1 MKIVK
6 TNTVSFRKSR
16 IRPSMCKT
24 WRKKTK
30 NIKYTS
36 SASCTVMFPYGLG
49 GSHIFANTTSS
60 HYLLLCI
67 YIVLLLY
74 TYTLICKFDCH
85 LHVSIFS
92 ISTLQI
98 YTNKMQ
104 WKFTKSLFAYG
115 LVGSYIFTNASTSH
129 YYYSHLQISLPMAS
143 FYFQWSHGLFITEL
157 Q

>member
-1 MKIVK
+1 MYYKTGMKIVK

-67 YIVLLLY
+67 YVVLLLY
-74 TYTLICKFDCH
+74 IHSFANLIAIYMFLFLVFPHCKYT
-85 LHVSIFS
+85 
-92 ISTLQI
+92 

-104 WKFTKSLFAYG
+104 WMFTKSLFPYG

-129 YYYSHLQISLPMAS
+129 YYYYSHLQISLPIAS
-143 FYFQWSHGLFITEL
+143 FYF
-157 Q
+157 